1 MLGHEGQ
8 DFCPNRSRG
17 NRSTREQ
24 GGSAFAYRPC
34 SQLSPSSESSSVVK
48 MIQCVQGMLYLSVL
62 VAFAAC
68 NAPPVPLDDI
78 LIEKTFVPERC
89 VRAVKVGD
97 YVRYHYI
104 GTFPDGKKFDSR

>member
-1 MLGHEGQ
+1 MLECMHW
-8 DFCPNRSRG
+8 
-17 NRSTREQ
+17 
-24 GGSAFAYRPC
+24 
-34 SQLSPSSESSSVVK
+34 V
-48 MIQCVQGMLYLSVL
+48 LYLSVL

-78 LIEKTFVPERC
+78 IIEKTFEPEQC

>member
-1 MLGHEGQ
+1 MIK
-8 DFCPNRSRG
+8 
-17 NRSTREQ
+17 
-24 GGSAFAYRPC
+24 
-34 SQLSPSSESSSVVK
+34 SVQWV
-48 MIQCVQGMLYLSVL
+48 LFLSVL

-78 LIEKTFVPERC
+78 LIEKTFVPEQC

-104 GTFPDGKKFDSR
+104 GTFLDGKKFDSR